1 MSTKWVNRGFMPT
14 RALCTQLLWNCG
26 NVKRYHYIAVYGVIY
41 EYRNHHLSYI
51 KRKREQKRLNHINI
65 SPNQSITEPRTLA
78 AKPNTKQER
87 ALVITDVQIDVFNF
101 VLKQLIGNAFW
112 HMFIETNT

>member
-1 MSTKWVNRGFMPT
+1 MYDV
-14 RALCTQLLWNCG
+14 
-26 NVKRYHYIAVYGVIY
+26 VY
-41 EYRNHHLSYI
+41 EYRNHHLPYI
-51 KRKREQKRLNHINI
+51 KRKTEQKRLNHINI

-101 VLKQLIGNAFW
+101 VLKQLIGNAF
-112 HMFIETNT
+112 